1 MFEGRL
7 GAVSCEG
14 IVPWEGVRW
23 VGDIILPGDYGVGMV
38 GFGAT
43 DSGYQD
49 AADHLVQLDSQGC
62 YVDTSD
68 YEVQRVLNLF
78 GASDINT
85 LRTQRSAG
93 WYPG

>member
-1 MFEGRL
+1 M
-7 GAVSCEG
+7 S
-14 IVPWEGVRW
+14 
-23 VGDIILPGDYGVGMV
+23 DIILQGDYGVGTMR
-38 GFGAT
+38 FDAT
-43 DSGYQD
+43 DSGYQK
-49 AADHLVQLDSQGC
+49 AADHLVELDNHGC
-62 YVDTSD
+62 HVDTSD